1 MRSRVMSS
9 NKHLISRR
17 AMLAGLLAG
26 SAAFTLSSRA
36 LGQALPVEPVVVP
49 YNPVTRVVS
58 LPVAANDNLASAAQR
73 TIANRTLT
81 KAVTGM
87 KAAGVGLTRTNT
99 ALRAIGKVLTVA
111 RVGGPWGLL
120 ISVAGSIALEIA
132 LEGGLSYLFG
142 DPEGPGNVSVPPGS
156 NNTTAY
162 MSYPWY
168 SSVLDMPLGVTI
180 VRNSNSSP
188 TGLNAFYRYDYPSSS
203 PTPPSSADGW
213 SRNHIQNSVSA
224 GTNRATYVKAITSG
238 QASAGIVIDVP
249 NDPAILVP
257 GFAEGTGIVNS
268 SAEQMHQALVRKALA
283 DDAAANGSNAAFPGY
298 QVGSPLP
305 FTWPQEVPASEPLTV
320 GDWKADW
327 PAAPPEVSPVTKPWV
342 LPQDAWDQVPSIDP
356 GTGTSTQ
363 PNPGTDTGADD
374 STLPIPT
381 GAEVT
386 PDGVADLPA
395 FEEFVNPFNNL
406 FDPFK
411 NALSGGSSSCPT
423 LHIPDIDFTGW
434 AGGKHSGIYNVT
446 KHCDLIE
453 PMRPAII
460 AAGTAMGAFTAIDN
474 ILEA

>member
-1 MRSRVMSS
+1 MSS
-9 NKHLISRR
+9 SKGLISRR

-26 SAAFTLSSRA
+26 SAAFVVSGTA
-36 LGQALPVEPVVVP
+36 LGQALPVEPVIVP
-49 YNPVTRVVS
+49 YNPSTRLVS
-58 LPVAANDNLASAAQR
+58 LPVAANDNLATNAQR

-87 KAAGVGLTRTNT
+87 KSAGIGLTRTNT
-99 ALRAIGKVLTVA
+99 ALRAIGKVLSVA
-111 RVGGPWGLL
+111 RVGGPWGFLA
-120 ISVAGSIALEIA
+120 SVAVGYGLEIL

-142 DPEGPGNVSVPPGS
+142 DAEGPGNATVPPGS
-156 NNTTAY
+156 NNSTAY

-168 SSVLDMPLGVTI
+168 SSVLDMPLGITI

-203 PTPPSSADGW
+203 PTPPSTADGW

-238 QASAGIVIDVP
+238 QASSGIVIDVP

-268 SAEQMHQALVRKALA
+268 SAEEMHKFLVRQALAE
-283 DDAAANGSNAAFPGY
+283 DAAANGSAAAFPGY
-298 QVGSPLP
+298 DKAQPLP
-305 FTWPQEVPASEPLTV
+305 FAWPQEVPQSEPLTV
-320 GDWKADW
+320 GDWKQAW
-327 PAAPPEVSPVTKPWV
+327 PETPPEVSPVTKPWV
-342 LPQDAWDQVPSIDP
+342 LPQEDWDQVPTIDP

-363 PNPGTDTGADD
+363 PDPGTDTGADN
-374 STLPIPT
+374 STLPIAT
-381 GAEVT
+381 GPEVT
-386 PDGVADLPA
+386 PDGVGELPG
-395 FEEFVNPFNNL
+395 FHQFVDPFNNL

-411 NALSGGSSSCPT
+411 NAMGSGSSSCPA
-423 LHIPDIDFTGW
+423 LHVPSMDFTGF
-434 AGGKHSGIYNVT
+434 AGGKASGVYT
-446 KHCDLIE
+446 TTYHCDVIE

-460 AAGTAMGAFTAIDN
+460 AAGTAIGAFTAIDN